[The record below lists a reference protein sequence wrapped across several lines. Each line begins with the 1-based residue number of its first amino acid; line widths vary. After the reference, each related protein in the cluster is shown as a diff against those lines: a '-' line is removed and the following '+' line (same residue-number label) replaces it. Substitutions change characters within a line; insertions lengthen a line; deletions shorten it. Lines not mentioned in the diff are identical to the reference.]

1 MSKARV
7 LICLFIFSP
16 AVLLSVVF
24 ISSVTYARDIYSGV
38 IPNDSYFLTRNGNI
52 TNDCLD
58 SAGNPVCNG
67 TTGYEETNRVNG
79 VDPTSHQYVTIGNSI
94 NDDNRSGAEADY
106 FKKIFFTVFTRSKPD
121 PNRLYDVTVYL
132 VDRGIGP
139 DRACDGYS
147 LQTSAI
153 GPDKYN
159 PSSGQM
165 EPQTYPSSRKMINKP
180 SDPKKSCGDL
190 APVRFSNAIPGSYF
204 SELAGSNGYA
214 SGQYQA
220 TFLLKL
226 NNETGS
232 LNKQASFHI
241 RSEVGNIGYKKT
253 DDVANGYYWV
263 NTYPTKNSR
272 DHKLK
277 YYFRPPC
284 RGERTMTIRLDDLS
298 HPLQSG
304 NISVHI
310 NQITPNGTDT
320 SDVGGRVNFNY
331 NLDSGSLGSTNN
343 LSINAGPGQVN
354 GGTLTFTGAEDGQGR
369 PYGYVLIIEGVAGGN
384 GLSVSYPT
392 DSGNVWL
399 RCASTGADGW
409 EANNKT
415 VNKLPYVVVN
425 RTALP
430 SVPSVNKPI
439 NYYEGR
445 PCTDYNN
452 ATNRSNCNT
461 WNDYYTARSAAW
473 AANANAV
480 RNALQRTNYTHYVSN
495 ISPNGQEAWVNS
507 STNTTIQYKFKLAN
521 GADRNGR
528 NGNTDWRDR
537 YNSASFAN
545 STAPR
550 ATNAVRSADT
560 PVSVSNSNETYDEM
574 MSEPRGDGGAASD
587 MYCERALTTRTG
599 SPTGS
604 SLGSVRDNTSA
615 TNYTDSAPQCVYLCV
630 NAPGNNTCVE
640 PCEDWTVSAR
650 AEMRVRGASD
660 WIYPGVSAIN
670 DAQVGITYDS
680 WFVVTNNGKRDTT
693 PGITG
698 KMYKYTAGDAVATG
712 DGDMPGSP
720 RSISTSSEYGF
731 ERNSILVSP
740 RDGGKT
746 FVSYGDFSPSS
757 SAPPNNCGQ
766 TGTVTPSPETR
777 LTVPYY
783 FNITPSIGSI
793 SPATEQGQ
801 DINMS
806 ASYNLPVDDGAG
818 RQHTWTDDTQY
829 KITELINPTSQTAL
843 GDNSS
848 GDVCGQYAHGGC
860 REVAGDRD
868 HIEPGS
874 GSLGTMGR
882 SGADTASLPVGTN
895 ICYLASLNR
904 PTHNADPSW
913 RHTGMVC
920 TKIIKKPKVQF
931 RGGDLTVGRYRKDG
945 DNCTRAPLS
954 GAVIQASGASSANP
968 YGSWIEYGAFATGNI
983 TGFGSGA
990 FPYGNTGDNY
1000 KRLLFANT
1008 TSTPGNYVYGSGS
1021 KCLSDPFTVINSD
1034 YNTIDVDSIRPGD
1047 YFAANTDDKEG
1058 YVREGDLTLG
1068 EPAAEAAGGGTGTD
1082 TASTGAQYV
1091 VQQCYGET
1099 NTVPSGWSATGGGGS
1114 SMSRS
1119 SGCNGDG
1126 GNHRLRVYWDQDSL
1140 ADSGASI
1147 GWRYSTPS
1155 GSELVNVRADRYRTL
1170 GVSWNYSDP
1179 FAVTGTNSCT
1189 RYFEGAGVDGTC
1201 TAHRVDSI
1209 DQNLSGTTFDFNIY
1223 CSVNL
1228 VTGENGGK
1236 CNSGGTP
1243 TSIGLSNIRITMKDT
1258 TSPGVTVDGGSLKGP
1273 KVSGKDARLSIT
1285 GTDTGSGVYG
1295 YVLKAYGPGLP
1306 AAGKVL
1312 KDEKFDSEATCIASP
1327 VTTPTPC
1334 SSTKTKEMSVDTTQ
1348 SGFVSFGV
1356 YTFTVQTRDQA
1367 GNTSAVRSWDATVDN
1382 RQLLGADY
1390 NAFKNRNVVVW
1401 ARKDGDKACGE
1412 SGAGGNI
1419 NINTDITYKIDGYSN
1434 ISELPRIIF
1443 MADCD
1448 IVIDDSVQTV
1458 SAWLVAKKDIYTCS
1472 RTIAN
1477 YFSPENTD
1485 TSRPNQADCNKQ
1497 LTINGAIQ
1505 ANRLHLLRTYGSDQ
1519 TTAEKGEPAE
1529 TFNLRADQVLS
1540 TWAKGQTSG
1549 SPRTIY
1555 QSDDNPNF

>member
-1 MSKARV
+1 MKTSK
-7 LICLFIFSP
+7 LFIFKP
-16 AVLLSVVF
+16 LTLFVLTIFATLLFSVNASAYSVGYSSRLPDDSYRLRLPNGNQANSDGLDCYISSNTHGDCTAYGYGSGGSHQYITLSTGQINDSTRDADYVGANYSYFSIITDSKTAKGLSVDLVERAITDLGCSGF
-24 ISSVTYARDIYSGV
+24 SLTFDYYNPVT
-38 IPNDSYFLTRNGNI
+38 PNDSKRTSVIDIPAARPGDVSKCKRYSVPQNFPSTGFAPIYENGK
-52 TNDCLD
+52 
-58 SAGNPVCNG
+58 P
-67 TTGYEETNRVNG
+67 TGYFKGFIRIKIDGSGNR
-79 VDPTSHQYVTIGNSI
+79 
-94 NDDNRSGAEADY
+94 
-106 FKKIFFTVFTRSKPD
+106 
-121 PNRLYDVTVYL
+121 
-132 VDRGIGP
+132 
-139 DRACDGYS
+139 
-147 LQTSAI
+147 
-153 GPDKYN
+153 
-159 PSSGQM
+159 
-165 EPQTYPSSRKMINKP
+165 
-180 SDPKKSCGDL
+180 
-190 APVRFSNAIPGSYF
+190 
-204 SELAGSNGYA
+204 
-214 SGQYQA
+214 
-220 TFLLKL
+220 
-226 NNETGS
+226 
-232 LNKQASFHI
+232 QASFHLNTEGSA
-241 RSEVGNIGYKKT
+241 RLGYAGTEDGVGNLNADNEYEDTLSNRASATYAGWI
-253 DDVANGYYWV
+253 
-263 NTYPTKNSR
+263 NTYPTNAAD
-272 DHKLK
+272 DHRIV
-277 YYFRPPC
+277 YSFRPPC
-284 RGERTMTIRLDDLS
+284 SIAQGSTFDIGWDSLDWPTSFQPGRPTVQLIKHGRGGVDDNPIVVANYGNVSTQDSAQTRTITMTASMYRGAPSDKNPYSFSLVVDGIR
-298 HPLQSG
+298 
-304 NISVHI
+304 
-310 NQITPNGTDT
+310 
-320 SDVGGRVNFNY
+320 
-331 NLDSGSLGSTNN
+331 
-343 LSINAGPGQVN
+343 
-354 GGTLTFTGAEDGQGR
+354 
-369 PYGYVLIIEGVAGGN
+369 GGN
-384 GLSVSYPT
+384 GVSFYQPFDSAYAQMNCPDPSPSWDLRNNT
-392 DSGNVWL
+392 DISGS
-399 RCASTGADGW
+399 AAG
-409 EANNKT
+409 
-415 VNKLPYVVVN
+415 
-425 RTALP
+425 
-430 SVPSVNKPI
+430 
-439 NYYEGR
+439 
-445 PCTDYNN
+445 YNN
-452 ATNRSNCNT
+452 ANDGVANRQNRAVSFFQSYRFT
-461 WNDYYTARSAAW
+461 HSVWNLPGHGRSASNADSEVQAFVRRGDKPDDSFSAVFTPALATPGNPSTMGNRLNSGTSTDCQADNCQRISRVASNSQLRMDHPPLSGDDYSLYPPGRNPVARGAW
-473 AANANAV
+473 CATRTVSAANPNPAPPA
-480 RNALQRTNYTHYVSN
+480 
-495 ISPNGQEAWVNS
+495 SPSHCTV
-507 STNTTIQYKFKLAN
+507 
-521 GADRNGR
+521 AD
-528 NGNTDWRDR
+528 
-537 YNSASFAN
+537 
-545 STAPR
+545 
-550 ATNAVRSADT
+550 
-560 PVSVSNSNETYDEM
+560 
-574 MSEPRGDGGAASD
+574 GAAWRYDRGD
-587 MYCERALTTRTG
+587 MYCEKVITRNFNSTLPG
-599 SPTGS
+599 QTLNRPNPGGAYAPDIIKCVELSTNPGPCFS
-604 SLGSVRDNTSA
+604 DPWSINSVRSNIRERDP
-615 TNYTDSAPQCVYLCV
+615 TDWSETGLKSY
-630 NAPGNNTCVE
+630 
-640 PCEDWTVSAR
+640 
-650 AEMRVRGASD
+650 
-660 WIYPGVSAIN
+660 N
-670 DAQVGITYDS
+670 DARVGITYDTWYIVDKYGAADS
-680 WFVVTNNGKRDTT
+680 TGN
-693 PGITG
+693 ITG
-698 KMYKYTAGDAVATG
+698 HFTKVDHDGATLG
-712 DGDMPGSP
+712 SWIDDGPNDVFALPENGNSAK
-720 RSISTSSEYGF
+720 GF
-731 ERNSILVSP
+731 AKRQLLIGA

-746 FVSYGDFSPSS
+746 FYSHANFSPSS
-757 SAPPNNCGQ
+757 GDANCNTSGSIDDQ
-766 TGTVTPSPETR
+766 TSIY
-777 LTVPYY
+777 VPYY

-793 SPATEQGQ
+793 APATEQGQ

-829 KITELINPTSQTAL
+829 KITELINPTSQTVL
-843 GDNSS
+843 GDNSN
-848 GDVCGQYAHGGC
+848 GDVCGQYTHGGC
-860 REVAGDRD
+860 REVTGDRD

-895 ICYLASLNR
+895 VCYLASLNR

-1021 KCLSDPFTVINSD
+1021 KCLSDPFTVINSN
-1034 YNTIDVDSIRPGD
+1034 YNTIDDETIRPGD
-1047 YFAANTDDKEG
+1047 YFAANTNDKEG

-1068 EPAAEAAGGGTGTD
+1068 EPAAEAGGGGAGTD

-1091 VQQCYGET
+1091 VQHCYGET

-1126 GNHRLRVYWDQDSL
+1126 GNHRLRVYWEQDSL
-1140 ADSGASI
+1140 ADSGANI
-1147 GWRYSTPS
+1147 GWRYSAPS
-1155 GSELVNVRADRYRTL
+1155 GAELINVRADRSRTL
-1170 GVSWNYSDP
+1170 GVSWHYSDP

-1201 TAHRVDSI
+1201 TASRVDSI

-1243 TSIGLSNIRITMKDT
+1243 TSLGLSNIRITMKDT
-1258 TSPGVTVDGGSLKGP
+1258 TSPSVTVDGGSLKGS
-1273 KVSGKDARLSIT
+1273 KVSGKDARLTIT
-1285 GTDTGSGVYG
+1285 GTDTGSGIYG
-1295 YVLKAYGPGLP
+1295 YTLKAYGPGLP

-1312 KDEKFDSEATCIASP
+1312 KEEKFDSEATCIASP

-1367 GNTSAVRSWDATVDN
+1367 GNTSAVRSWDTTVDN

-1390 NAFKNRNVVVW
+1390 NAFKNRNVVIW

-1419 NINTDITYKIDGYSN
+1419 NINTDIIYKIDGYSN

-1448 IVIDDSVQTV
+1448 IVIDDAVQTV

-1485 TSRPNQADCNKQ
+1485 TSHPNQADCNKQ